1 MKKINF
7 LTNAVILLVLV
18 SLVFSSVAIAVN
30 TKETSKISNNSK
42 VTKNFMQ
49 CNPEVDIKKDVW
61 DPDSGW
67 VSANSEETAADLPIC
82 ETTKFRIKVWNTGD
96 CPVTGGVLDKMDDQL
111 TFISSDPEPDD
122 FIHIPPHYWIIY
134 AFPQVLNPG
143 EAGPEIIIQ
152 AHVGGPECT
161 ITYNHAV
168 ANYTCAHGIIVED
181 DDYAYV
187 HAHEKSKNI
196 NARFL
201 DFIENHINLFPVLR
215 QILGLL

>member
-1 MKKINF
+1 MKNILKGAVVF
-7 LTNAVILLVLV
+7 LIITSMI
-18 SLVFSSVAIAVN
+18 FSSVVIAVN
-30 TKETSKISNNSK
+30 TKETDEISDESNVIK
-42 VTKNFMQ
+42 YLAQ

-82 ETTKFRIKVWNTGD
+82 ETTKFRIKVVNTGD

-122 FIHIPPHYWIIY
+122 YIHIPPHHWIIY

-152 AHVGGPECT
+152 AHVGGYECT
-161 ITYNHAV
+161 MTYNHAE
-168 ANYTCAHGIIVED
+168 ANYTCAHGTFVED

-187 HAHEKSKNI
+187 HAHEKTKNL
-196 NARFL
+196 NSRFL
-201 DFIENHINLFPVLR
+201 DFIKNHLNMFPILR